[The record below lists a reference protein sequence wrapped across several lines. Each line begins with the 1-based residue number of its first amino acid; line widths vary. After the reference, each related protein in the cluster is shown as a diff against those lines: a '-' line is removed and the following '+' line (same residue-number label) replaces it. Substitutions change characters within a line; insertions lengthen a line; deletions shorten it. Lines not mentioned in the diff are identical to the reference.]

1 MASGTRG
8 LHGGWLARL
17 SDPKTWVVPPKG
29 QFAKDLPGLRKA
41 TLTCRLLDVGRPLLS
56 GDGLKGA
63 VGEAGG
69 DRQELLVNLEK
80 SAIRLR
86 QLVLGAPLV
95 LVIAF
100 YIMII

>member
-8 LHGGWLARL
+8 RHGGWLAGL
-17 SDPKTWVVPPKG
+17 SDPKTSRVVVPPKG
-29 QFAKDLPGLRKA
+29 QFAKDLPGLGKA

-63 VGEAGG
+63 VGEASG

-80 SAIRLR
+80 SAKGSVSLS
-86 QLVLGAPLV
+86 
-95 LVIAF
+95 
-100 YIMII
+100 